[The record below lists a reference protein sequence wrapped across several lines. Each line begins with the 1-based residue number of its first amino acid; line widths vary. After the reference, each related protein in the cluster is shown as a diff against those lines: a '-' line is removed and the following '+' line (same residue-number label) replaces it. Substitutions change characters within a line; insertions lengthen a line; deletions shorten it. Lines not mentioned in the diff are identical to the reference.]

1 MKRFIKDINVK
12 IELKNKSNKNLL
24 LGYIKAF
31 LDVTIWIVFIYRIS
45 NFFVAIRMYPLGKL
59 FWLINRIL
67 FSVDIDPRANLAG
80 GFVLIHGLN
89 VVVGHEV
96 CSLGILKVYQG
107 VTIGGNMG
115 KRIFFDGI
123 ESGQPLIQ
131 NNVTLGIG
139 SKILGPVVVGE
150 NSLIGTNTII
160 TKDVLPNC
168 IMIGNN
174 KILRETK

>member
-1 MKRFIKDINVK
+1 MKRFIKDINIK
-12 IELKNKSNKNLL
+12 IALKNRKNNKFF

-45 NFFVAIRMYPLGKL
+45 NLFVNIKMYPLGKL

-89 VVVGHEV
+89 VVIGHEV
-96 CSLGILKVYQG
+96 RSLGVLKIYQG

-115 KRIFFDGI
+115 KRKLINGI
-123 ESGQPLIQ
+123 DSGQPIIQ
-131 NNVTLGIG
+131 NNVILGID
-139 SKILGPVVVGE
+139 SKILGPIVVGK
-150 NSLIGTNTII
+150 NSLIGTNAII
-160 TKDVLPNC
+160 TKDVLPSC